1 MVDSA
6 PPPFYRVLQCRAA
19 CLFCTVPGRTT
30 CPSVTW
36 LAGADA
42 FFSQGEMLMVAA
54 PSFFHVFFHL
64 FLLYISWGSTYV
76 AIKWCLAALGP
87 FLLVGC
93 RMLVAGGLL
102 ALFLLATGRWKRPS
116 RGDCLHAVWLAV
128 FMVLMGSGFL
138 AKGQQLGVSA
148 CAAALITGSTPFS
161 MLLAGWLFAGERRP
175 CLMQWLGLVG
185 SFAGLV
191 MLEMGQEAAR
201 MELGGPLAPGEG
213 GLPLAGMCWILF
225 ATWGWVAGS
234 LLSRRFPHTSPLS
247 GLQSCS
253 LLLLVGGLECVVAG
267 LLWGEA
273 SLTHWELLQARSVLA
288 FLWMSIGGGIFAY
301 YCYFWLLERVSI
313 AVAVSYEYVVPVVG
327 VLLGWQLAGEPV
339 NAMMAGACA
348 LIVLSVFF
356 VMWHKNVRA

>member
-1 MVDSA
+1 M
-6 PPPFYRVLQCRAA
+6 
-19 CLFCTVPGRTT
+19 T
-30 CPSVTW
+30 
-36 LAGADA
+36 
-42 FFSQGEMLMVAA
+42 AA
-54 PSFFHVFFHL
+54 PSFFHVFSHL
-64 FLLYISWGSTYV
+64 FLLYISWGSSYV

-87 FLLVGC
+87 FSLAGA
-93 RMLVAGGLL
+93 RMVVAGGLL
-102 ALFLLATGRWKRPS
+102 SLILLATGRWKRPS

-128 FMVLMGSGFL
+128 FMVLMGCGFL

-148 CAAALITGSTPFS
+148 CAAALITGSTPVS

-175 CLMQWLGLVG
+175 RPMQWLGLVG
-185 SFAGLV
+185 SSIGLV

-201 MELGGPLAPGEG
+201 LEQGLPAAPGG
-213 GLPLAGMCWILF
+213 GLPLVGMTWVLF

-234 LLSRRFPHTSPLS
+234 LLSRRFPHASALS
-247 GLQSCS
+247 GLQSCA
-253 LLLLVGGLECVVAG
+253 LLLLAGGLECILVG

-273 SLTHWELLQARSVLA
+273 ALTHWELLNVRSSVA
-288 FLWMSIGGGIFAY
+288 FLWMSIGGGIIAY

-356 VMWHKNVRA
+356 IMWHKHVKA